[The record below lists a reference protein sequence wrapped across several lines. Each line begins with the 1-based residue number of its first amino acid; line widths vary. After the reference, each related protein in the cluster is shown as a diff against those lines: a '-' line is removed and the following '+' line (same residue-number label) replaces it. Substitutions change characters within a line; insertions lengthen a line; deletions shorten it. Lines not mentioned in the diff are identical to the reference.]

1 MRNNV
6 HMKLAVLIPDSHF
19 PYHDQRAWKLFKKCI
34 ESLKSEIAEIVF
46 LGDFADFFA
55 VNSHGTHPQVF
66 SMLIEEI
73 ESIKAEF
80 DYFDKTFPK
89 AKKVFIEGNH
99 ENRLE
104 RYLLQRAPA
113 LFGVTETQNVL
124 TISGRPN
131 WKFVPYGPN
140 QMHKVLGSHLKAR
153 HQPIAN
159 SATLTARKA
168 MTSLVYG
175 HIHRIESAYSV
186 GLEGKQH
193 VAFSVGWLGD
203 KHKDKIFGYVK
214 NHHDW
219 QLGFG
224 LVWVNE
230 ETKHFYHQIVPIMDD
245 YTCVINGKIFS
256 I

>member
-1 MRNNV
+1 
-6 HMKLAVLIPDSHF
+6 MKLAVLIPDTHF
-19 PYHDQRAWKLFKKCI
+19 PYHDVKAWKLFKK
-34 ESLKSEIAEIVF
+34 SLEILNKDNAANGGIHEIVF

-55 VNSHGTHPQVF
+55 VSSHGTHPQVIP
-66 SMLIEEI
+66 MLVDEVMA
-73 ESIKAEF
+73 IKEEF
-80 DYFDKTFPK
+80 DWFDETFPD

-104 RYLLQRAPA
+104 RYLVQKAPA
-113 LFGVTETQNVL
+113 LFGVTETENVL
-124 TISGRPN
+124 TIRGRPN

-140 QMHKVLGSHLKAR
+140 QSYAICGSYLKAR

-159 SATLTARKA
+159 NAGLTARRA

-175 HIHRIESAYSV
+175 HIHRIESGYAV
-186 GLEGKQH
+186 GLDGTQH

-203 KHKDKIFGYVK
+203 KNKDKIFGYVK

-224 LVWVNE
+224 IVVVNE
-230 ETKHFYHQIVPIMDD
+230 KTRHFYHQAIPIMDD
-245 YTCVINGKIFS
+245 YSCAINGKI
-256 I
+256 IKL